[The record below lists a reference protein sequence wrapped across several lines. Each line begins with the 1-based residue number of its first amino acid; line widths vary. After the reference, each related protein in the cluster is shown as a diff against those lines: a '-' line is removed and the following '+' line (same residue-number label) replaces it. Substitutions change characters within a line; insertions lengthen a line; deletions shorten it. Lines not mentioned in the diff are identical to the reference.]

1 MYAFSVFL
9 TVIALV
15 VRVGIEYLSG
25 KYEILAEGVSWCNYV
40 LYGCLVFV
48 ALMAILKIIISIVK
62 KRKMKISG
70 SIIATI
76 AVGIVYA
83 VFVWL
88 GNTYEVVT
96 PWVEWVGY
104 ALIGVAALMMIF
116 IIGRVIY
123 EIKKV

>member
-15 VRVGIEYLSG
+15 ARVGIEYLSG
-25 KYEILAEGVSWCNYV
+25 KYEFLAEGVSWCNYV

-88 GNTYEVVT
+88 GNKYEVVT

>member
-1 MYAFSVFL
+1 MYALSVFL
-9 TVIALV
+9 AVIALV

-25 KYEILAEGVSWCNYV
+25 KYEILAEGISWCNYI
-40 LYGCLVFV
+40 LYGCL
-48 ALMAILKIIISIVK
+48 ALIALTAILKIILSIRK
-62 KRKMKISG
+62 KRKIKILG
-70 SIIATI
+70 PIIATI
-76 AVGIVYA
+76 GVGIVYA